1 MLASKKRTQLKLQG
15 RDVAK
20 TSCAPGPAKPTLACV
35 VGHILRPQGNM
46 PATYNKAELHM
57 GWRTNKRA
65 HLQNISVN
73 FAKFDGQAQ
82 WRPVPLLSLRIGC
95 TTSRGRG
102 AWHEIEAWTAENTHM
117 RAMA

>member
-1 MLASKKRTQLKLQG
+1 
-15 RDVAK
+15 
-20 TSCAPGPAKPTLACV
+20 
-35 VGHILRPQGNM
+35 M